1 MLWELHKERYQE
13 IRMSKSHSMRDIK
26 TTCQQ
31 EILAR
36 PHQETKQAGTETKRR
51 TRRTWTQSH
60 KKRSYTL
67 SRWERGKERE
77 GSEGTMPRWSRVE
90 CTWLGRR
97 EWPALIHL
105 MNTPAARHTC
115 PDTKLPPEGVRVL
128 YQNEFLPLTGGNG
141 RRQLFECCLL
151 VLCCFWGKYPWI
163 SVFVLLG
170 VVIMSNGAQNCR

>member
-1 MLWELHKERYQE
+1 
-13 IRMSKSHSMRDIK
+13 MSTGNTPTPSPRDK
-26 TTCQQ
+26 ASRQWNR
-31 EILAR
+31 E
-36 PHQETKQAGTETKRR
+36 RR
-51 TRRTWTQSH
+51 TRDTWTQSH

-67 SRWERGKERE
+67 SWRERERGKERE

-97 EWPALIHL
+97 EWPPLIHL

-151 VLCCFWGKYPWI
+151 ALCCFRGKYPRI
-163 SVFVLLG
+163 SVFCFTWCCY
-170 VVIMSNGAQNCR
+170 NE